1 MQELRAKW
9 EHWVAVRAPVPVVSL
24 MEWLLVAVPVAS
36 NPALVVS
43 NLEIQLKQLRTSL
56 QAR

>member
-1 MQELRAKW
+1 M
-9 EHWVAVRAPVPVVSL
+9 RAPVPVVSL

-43 NLEIQLKQLRTSL
+43 NPEIQLKQLQISL